1 MTFAIQAKG
10 GFSRRSH
17 TWLARLAATASLL
30 CVGTLA
36 AGPVNAAEDPAKWP
50 TKPIR
55 LVLPFPPG
63 GGTDTLARIMAP
75 KLNDLLGQ
83 AVVVDNRSGASG
95 NIATEIVAKA
105 EPDGYTV
112 LMGFNTA
119 LTMNPSLYKKL
130 PFDVQRDFK
139 PVTMLASAQY
149 VLVVNPALPVHTVQE
164 LVNLSK
170 AKPGT
175 LNYSSSGPGSPLH
188 MAGEL
193 FKARTGADITHI
205 PYKGGGPAVIG
216 LLGGQAQL
224 MFGSISAVMPH
235 VKEGKLRAIAVTSLK
250 RSDVAP
256 DLPTLDELGLKG
268 FNVTS
273 WYGLLVPKN
282 TPDAIVTKLAAA
294 AQKVVQLPEVRDA
307 MAKQG
312 LELSIDT
319 PQEFADTIKTET
331 ATWADLIKT
340 NNIHID

>member
-1 MTFAIQAKG
+1 MNFAIQAKG

-30 CVGTLA
+30 CIGTLA
-36 AGPVNAAEDPAKWP
+36 AGPANAAEDPAKWP
-50 TKPIR
+50 TKTIR

-83 AVVVDNRSGASG
+83 AVVVDNRAGASG

-105 EPDGYTV
+105 DPDGYTV

-119 LTMNPSLYKKL
+119 LTMNPSLYKNL
-130 PFDVQRDFK
+130 PFNVQRDFK
-139 PVTMLASAQY
+139 PVTMLASALY

-294 AQKVVQLPEVRDA
+294 AQKVVQMPEVRDA

-331 ATWADLIKT
+331 ATWADLIKK